1 MDSLVDK
8 SSSTSTRTLL
18 SDVEKK
24 RWTLINELIQHCR
37 TIGINN
43 GRGAN
48 DDVIAVS
55 DAEIKS
61 LVSRSFDFVIS
72 KIYQRRY
79 IIPSLLK
86 NESKC
91 MQSKEVAKKSENF
104 LIQTLGGRSGYE
116 SLLGK
121 MFKNY
126 LPWLLVNSF
135 VGDADLEIFSDVTNN
150 DKTGAE
156 VVNMLSK
163 KCKIFSIRI
172 LINP

>member
-37 TIGINN
+37 TIDINN

-61 LVSRSFDFVIS
+61 LVSRSFDFIIS
-72 KIYQRRY
+72 K
-79 IIPSLLK
+79 
-86 NESKC
+86 N
-91 MQSKEVAKKSENF
+91 
-104 LIQTLGGRSGYE
+104 
-116 SLLGK
+116 
-121 MFKNY
+121 
-126 LPWLLVNSF
+126 
-135 VGDADLEIFSDVTNN
+135 
-150 DKTGAE
+150 
-156 VVNMLSK
+156 
-163 KCKIFSIRI
+163 
-172 LINP
+172 